1 MCETE
6 REERPWQ
13 LYIRDMID
21 FGEKVLTYTGGLDQD
36 EFVAEGLIYDAT
48 LRNIE
53 LIGVAATHIPSDV
66 REAHSE
72 IEWRQIIGTRNQLAH
87 VYLGLDDDVIWDIIC
102 TDIPR
107 LLQALR
113 TLLDKENEEGK

>member
-6 REERPWQ
+6 RGERPWQ

-21 FGEKVLTYTGGLDQD
+21 FGEKVLAYTGGLDQD

-113 TLLDKENEEGK
+113 TLLDNENEEGK